1 MTENE
6 FILQDRIMK
15 IQAINEQYDLENN
28 GYLSFSGGKD
38 SVVLHYLL
46 DMALPNNNIPRL
58 FLNTGIEYLDMVKFV
73 RTLADNDN
81 RIVIFN
87 SGVNIPLMLNKYG
100 YPFKSKEHSHIL
112 HLWQNNNDS
121 KVGKQYLT
129 KDGNR
134 YKTCPKCLEYQF
146 TKDFDINISDKCCY
160 KLKKEIAKK
169 WEKQNNKI
177 VCMTG
182 MRKSEGGERTNISCI
197 VTDKDNNLKKFHP
210 LSVITNDW
218 ESWFIDNYNIKLCK
232 LYYSPFNFDRTG
244 CRGCPFSLNLQHD
257 LDIMQEF
264 LPLDFKVANK
274 IWKPVYDEYKRIGF
288 RLRKEDKNQM
298 TIWEVEGEKS

>member
-28 GYLSFSGGKD
+28 AYLSFSGGKD

-58 FLNTGIEYLDMVKFV
+58 FLNTGIEYIDMVKFV
-73 RTLADNDN
+73 RSMAEKDY
-81 RIVIFN
+81 RIVIHN
-87 SGVNIPLMLNKYG
+87 SGVNIPSMLNKYG

-121 KVGKQYLT
+121 KVGKYYLT

-146 TKDFDINISDKCCY
+146 TKDFNINISDKCCY

-169 WEKQNNKI
+169 WEKLNNKS

-182 MRKSEGGERTNISCI
+182 MRKSEGGERTSMSCI
-197 VTDKDNNLKKFHP
+197 ITDKDNNLKKFHP
-210 LSVITNDW
+210 LSVVSNEW
-218 ESWFIDNYNIKLCK
+218 ENWFIEKYNIQLCK
-232 LYYSPFNFDRTG
+232 LYYPPYNFQRTG

-257 LDIMQEF
+257 LDIMEEL
-264 LPLDFKVANK
+264 LPLDYKVANR

-298 TIWEVEGEKS
+298 TIWEI